1 MLGERFLDCKK
12 MIWRGQTG
20 WLIQCPLNQRWYN
33 SDSGLQF
40 LHLQNKRTKPR
51 SLRISKILGALRSGS
66 IVANEVYPR
75 HDYRWLKTLKF
86 LDLLDF
92 GDLMWR
98 TDLFEKTLTLGKI
111 EGWRRREQQRVRWLD
126 GITDSTDL
134 SLSKLQELVMD
145 REAWCAASHGAA
157 KSWTWQSDWTEL
169 NEIDKIR
176 KKFLKFSG
184 LKIKTAKVTGMF
196 YQLIHFSIVL

>member
-145 REAWCAASHGAA
+145 REAWRAACHGVT
-157 KSWTWQSDWTEL
+157 KSQTQLSDWTEL
-169 NEIDKIR
+169 RAAITSAWPTVTCILNIR
-176 KKFLKFSG
+176 AG
-184 LKIKTAKVTGMF
+184 EV
-196 YQLIHFSIVL
+196 